1 MPSDHTEHKKT
12 LQKHSDSCCSW
23 CSKAW
28 GVEWLVWG
36 LAMWMPLVKAW
47 GLGHL
52 RHVRPQGHHRY
63 YLQGQAHSHVT
74 RSGSLLFVGRM
85 APKSKRGA
93 APLCGRLARGGATSA
108 SAPAIKTLKVTIESL
123 ELQFLLQ
130 SPHSLL
136 CCLVHPRSWHGSLI
150 VGTTMQASGRR
161 CS

>member
-1 MPSDHTEHKKT
+1 M
-12 LQKHSDSCCSW
+12 
-23 CSKAW
+23 
-28 GVEWLVWG
+28 
-36 LAMWMPLVKAW
+36 
-47 GLGHL
+47 
-52 RHVRPQGHHRY
+52 
-63 YLQGQAHSHVT
+63 
-74 RSGSLLFVGRM
+74 GRM

-93 APLCGRLARGGATSA
+93 APLCGKLARGGATSA

-150 VGTTMQASGRR
+150 VETTIASGRR